1 MNIRNYTQKE
11 EQAVV
16 DLWNRALPFDGIDV
30 SKFRRQAILDENFN
44 PELAFVA
51 EERADQQVSSLEQS
65 VGSPIWNGGW
75 NLTED
80 GSTSSSWIRIISAGE
95 LAAVF

>member
-16 DLWNRALPFDGIDV
+16 DLWNRALPFDSIDV
-30 SKFRRQAILDENFN
+30 SKFRRQAILDENFD

-51 EERADQQVSSLEQS
+51 EEEGRITGFLFGTKRRFPYLER
-65 VGSPIWNGGW
+65 GLEPDRGW
-75 NLTED
+75 INVLFVD
-80 GSTSSSWIRIISAGE
+80 PDYQRR
-95 LAAVF
+95 